1 MSKKLISI
9 IFMYILLTGCD
20 TVIDGIVGPD
30 YDCEE
35 CYLEI
40 SAPDLVVDENGF
52 YTMTYNNTDYQTF
65 STLKAETGSTSEYQ
79 YLAWT
84 SNKEFGVEWQGQMIW
99 TNLVNGSSY
108 TDGNGEAFTVLGV
121 YSNFIGDTIK
131 VYCGYEDNENIHYLD
146 SLEVIVK

>member
-1 MSKKLISI
+1 MNIKFILCIISV
-9 IFMYILLTGCD
+9 LLTSCD
-20 TVIDGIVGPD
+20 NNLLTPD
-30 YDCEE
+30 TG
-35 CYLEI
+35 YL
-40 SAPDLVVDENGF
+40 DLHMSGNQDENGF

-84 SNKEFGVEWQGQMIW
+84 SNKEFGAEWQGQMIW
-99 TNLVNGSSY
+99 ANLVNGSSY